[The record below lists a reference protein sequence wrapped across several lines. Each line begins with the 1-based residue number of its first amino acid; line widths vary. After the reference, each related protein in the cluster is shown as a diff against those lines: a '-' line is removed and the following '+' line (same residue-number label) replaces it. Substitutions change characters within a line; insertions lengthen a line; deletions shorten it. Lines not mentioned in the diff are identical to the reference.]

1 MTISHN
7 FADFKR
13 SMQEAWKERDRKNAA
28 GARKVAIQALADIQ
42 VGSPV
47 DQGRFKASHFLS
59 VDATEFRPVP
69 EGRDRAANETE
80 AAERLQEA
88 ESRLAGVSGIP
99 KAGVSIAI
107 TNNLPYASAL
117 EHGGSRQAPQ
127 GVYGIAAE
135 RARRNIQRLGQGPGT
150 DTP

>member
-7 FADFKR
+7 FGDFSR
-13 SMQEAWKERDRKNAA
+13 SMQKAWQERDRKNAA

-47 DQGRFKASHFLS
+47 DQGRFKASHSLS
-59 VDATEFRPVP
+59 VDTTEFRPVP
-69 EGRDRAANETE
+69 DGRDRAANETE
-80 AAERLQEA
+80 AAERLQAAEA
-88 ESRLAGVSGIP
+88 RLGAVTGIP
-99 KAGVSIAI
+99 KGGMSIAI
-107 TNNLPYASAL
+107 TNNLPYANAL
-117 EHGGSRQAPQ
+117 EHGGSQQAPQ

-135 RARRNIQRLGQGPGT
+135 RAKRNIERLGQGPGT